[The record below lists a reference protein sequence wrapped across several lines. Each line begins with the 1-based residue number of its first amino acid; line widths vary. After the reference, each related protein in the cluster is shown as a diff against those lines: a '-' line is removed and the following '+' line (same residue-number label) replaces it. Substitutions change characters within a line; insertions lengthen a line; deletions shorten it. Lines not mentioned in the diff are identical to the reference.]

1 MASKIISEYIWAVF
15 FWLCGPCTLGDKPTG
30 SLRGVKGSLR
40 GGVVFG
46 IVFACRSA
54 RIFFAS
60 KSEDSL
66 QIHFRKSAY
75 ARMRIIIHGY
85 AKCLRSLL
93 NHDNVQ
99 VVIALPHSY
108 SSSLFFIALSSQK
121 QGSSFVFIYT
131 LTRKP
136 YSSYFPMQYN
146 FQDKHNKDDQGWT
159 WNYWWSFLHIY
170 INLSSPQTQP
180 LGPPVLP
187 APLCFGSRLNPG
199 ESSWTES

>member
-30 SLRGVKGSLR
+30 SLRGVKG
-40 GGVVFG
+40 
-46 IVFACRSA
+46 ACAEVLCLELFSRE

-93 NHDNVQ
+93 NHANVQ

-108 SSSLFFIALSSQK
+108 SSSIFFVALSSQK

-136 YSSYFPMQYN
+136 CSSYFPMQYN
-146 FQDKHNKDDQGWT
+146 FQGKHNKDDQGWT
-159 WNYWWSFLHIY
+159 WNYWWSFLHIH
-170 INLSSPQTQP
+170 INLSSPQTHP